1 VSGVAPYPRSPARAC
16 ALVVSVGLLAVTA
29 CKPSEKKLDQLA
41 SATAPSSPPPV
52 IDELPTPSGSAAED
66 DETST
71 RPMELLKAR
80 FTSEVKNREPVDDL
94 KVAQAGKR
102 TYFHLTLR
110 NRTGRERKVHV
121 TFFVNDDK
129 RTELDL
135 DVAESWSFRTW
146 GYNTLRST
154 DKSGKLRVTVEDDEG
169 YPVADMTLPIAP

>member
-1 VSGVAPYPRSPARAC
+1 MTRRAVFI
-16 ALVVSVGLLAVTA
+16 AFFGATLGAA

-41 SATAPSSPPPV
+41 SATAPSSAPAV
-52 IDELPTPSGSAAED
+52 VDELPPPSESAAED

-80 FTSEVKNREPVDDL
+80 FTSEVKGREPVDDL
-94 KVAQAGKR
+94 KVAHAGKR

-110 NRTGRERKVHV
+110 NRTGRERKIHV
-121 TFFVNDDK
+121 TFFVNEEK

-154 DKSGKLRVTVEDDEG
+154 DKNGKLRVTVEDDEG